1 MTQARPGSAR
11 TRQRAVALCKPSLLV
26 CLPLLLIVLVHM
38 GLVGLGQ
45 WQGDDYD
52 YAAGLRDHGVAFAW
66 HRLTT
71 DTPRPFSETLLF
83 FYAAAIDRLHRPL
96 IGTFLSLCWAI
107 LLLGCGGRL
116 ILRPQGRLVPRLLLA
131 LSLASLFLLGHPLAD
146 MLYWP
151 VGAAAYAP
159 TVAALCFLL
168 IHILDDSL
176 GTAAGRAI
184 AAAALVVAVTSS
196 EMGAFVSLGFT
207 AAMLLAQVK
216 RPCQPVAWLL
226 VPLILS
232 LCVFAVTALNGR
244 AAGAPTLASPTGHH
258 LLASL
263 RAAVPQTLRAMGMID
278 RNDGDWGQQG
288 AGSLALGIP
297 LKLLLLAGFLLTAHR
312 CFGRIPRWPLIAL
325 ILALLFGM
333 FASLFAADYQFGFQ
347 CCQRHKAVRQCFMVL
362 VLLASACLVAPAP
375 RDARGRVVAG
385 LLCLTLAIAR
395 VAVWRL
401 PDLVAA
407 YRSTQAAEI
416 SLRETWQSG
425 LAAGPTAIVRQRPA
439 TLLTHAWTFPLGQH
453 WFSPTQPYDIRSIMQ
468 FFKDDEVTVLPS
480 LHPLR

>member
-1 MTQARPGSAR
+1 
-11 TRQRAVALCKPSLLV
+11 
-26 CLPLLLIVLVHM
+26 M
-38 GLVGLGQ
+38 GVVGLGQ

-52 YAAGLRDHGVAFAW
+52 YAAGVRDHGVAFAW

-71 DTPRPFSETLLF
+71 DTLRPFSETLLF

-107 LLLGCGGRL
+107 LPLGCGGRL

-168 IHILDDSL
+168 IHVLDDSL

-196 EMGAFVSLGFT
+196 EMGAFVGLGFT
-207 AAMLLAQVK
+207 AAMLLAQVR
-216 RPCQPVAWLL
+216 RPRQPVAWLL

-232 LCVFAVTALNGR
+232 LCVFAATALNGR
-244 AAGAPTLASPTGHH
+244 ADGAPTLASPTGHH

-263 RAAVPQTLRAMGMID
+263 RAAVPQTLRALGIVD

-288 AGSLALGIP
+288 VGSLALGIP
-297 LKLLLLAGFLLTAHR
+297 LKLLLLAGFALTARR
-312 CFGRIPRWPLIAL
+312 CFGPIPRWPLIAL

-347 CCQRHKAVRQCFMVL
+347 CCQRHEAVRQCFMVL
-362 VLLASACLVAPAP
+362 VLLAAACLVAPAP
-375 RDARGRVVAG
+375 RDAQGQVLAG
-385 LLCLTLAIAR
+385 LLCLTLAVAPM
-395 VAVWRL
+395 AVWRL
-401 PDLVAA
+401 PNLVAA
-407 YRSTQAAEI
+407 YRSTRASEN

-425 LAAGPTAIVRQRPA
+425 LATGPSAIIAQQPA
-439 TLLTHAWTFPLGQH
+439 TLLTHAWTFPPGRHRL
-453 WFSPTQPYDIRSIMQ
+453 SATQPYDIRSIMQ

-480 LHPLR
+480 LRPLR